1 MKSAVLMS
9 KPNFARK
16 ICKFENYNKSILPT
30 TKVRAAPPNRSSR
43 RGHHA
48 LSILQVLLVGAKE
61 SIILCHLVS
70 GKQENSDSTVGKSS
84 GISQSEDIIGTI
96 DEIYNKL
103 VALV

>member
-1 MKSAVLMS
+1 MLERYVNLKITTRVFFPRQKSEQLRPIDLQDVGT
-9 KPNFARK
+9 
-16 ICKFENYNKSILPT
+16 IY
-30 TKVRAAPPNRSSR
+30 
-43 RGHHA
+43 A

-84 GISQSEDIIGTI
+84 GISQSEDIIDTI